1 MKLSIATALFAVI
14 GSVVGNPA
22 LAQTGD
28 SVYESKMHAHG
39 VRMIPVDGGKYKV
52 WTQRIGDG
60 KIKLLLLHG
69 GPWDDATSY
78 SGALARFIGRLET
91 DDRKER

>member
-1 MKLSIATALFAVI
+1 MRWRIVAAVFAAVASSI
-14 GSVVGNPA
+14 GNA
-22 LAQTGD
+22 ARAQTTD
-28 SVYESKMHAHG
+28 SVHESKMHAPG